1 MTGRKN
7 CWKGGIDM
15 WKKWR
20 RSAAWM
26 LAVLLM
32 SVAVLTGGCGG
43 ARASGEPGTVGGR
56 GPAEESQ
63 EEENEEKPEN
73 LAAQESGEEPES
85 LSVQES
91 GEEPDKQ
98 GDRDGLSIEEDGSY
112 TLKEEVALYL
122 HLYGHLP
129 DNFISKREAQ
139 ELGWD
144 NKKGNLD
151 QVAPGKSIG
160 GSHFGNYEGMLPEKK
175 GRKYYECDLEY
186 EGGYR
191 GAKRLIYSNDGLI
204 FYTEDHYK
212 TFEQLY

>member
-1 MTGRKN
+1 
-7 CWKGGIDM
+7 M

-56 GPAEESQ
+56 GPAAESRVEQERQTEESQ

-73 LAAQESGEEPES
+73 LAAQESGEELES